1 MNQKINIQEIKD
13 SGILEQFALGLTDA
27 KQNEEI
33 NSWLAA
39 SPELQSE
46 LIEIQ
51 NSLEVFAS
59 QYAVPVPD
67 RIKTNIIQ
75 RIEQESKLL
84 DLKKSYRSML
94 YRGIAAVAIPFI
106 IISSYLWMNYQS
118 SQTAVSQLN
127 QKLNEQT
134 ALHLQDSLNLLD
146 CNSRLDVL
154 RNKDAKK
161 ILLKGTP
168 VSPQS
173 FAAIYYDTIAQKSFL
188 DVSDLPKPPTQKQ
201 YQLWAIVA
209 GKPVDLG
216 VFELDQK
223 QIAFKEIEF
232 IKEAQAFAI
241 TLEPS
246 GGVASPTMDQ
256 MYVVGTVD

>member
-46 LIEIQ
+46 LNEIQ

-59 QYAVPVPD
+59 QYAVAVPD
-67 RIKTNIIQ
+67 HVKTNIIQ
-75 RIEQESKLL
+75 RIEQESKFL
-84 DLKKSYRSML
+84 DLKKSYRNML
-94 YRGIAAVAIPFI
+94 YRSIAAVAIPFI

-118 SQTAVSQLN
+118 SQIEVLQLN

-134 ALHLQDSLNLLD
+134 ALRVQDSLNLVD
-146 CNSRLDVL
+146 CNSRLEIL

-161 ILLKGTP
+161 ILMKGTP
-168 VSPQS
+168 VAPQA
-173 FAAIYYDTIAQKSFL
+173 FATIYYDTLSHKTYL
-188 DVSDLPKPPTQKQ
+188 DVVDLPKPPTQKQ

-216 VFELDQK
+216 VFDLNDK
-223 QIAFKEIEF
+223 QTAFKEIEF
-232 IKEAQAFAI
+232 VQDAQAFAI

-256 MYVVGTVD
+256 MYVLGAVE

>member
-27 KQNEEI
+27 RQNEEI
-33 NSWLAA
+33 NSWLA
-39 SPELQSE
+39 SSNELQLE
-46 LIEIQ
+46 LKEIQ

-67 RIKTNIIQ
+67 RLKNNIIQ
-75 RIEQESKLL
+75 RIEHETKFL
-84 DLKKSYRSML
+84 DLKNASRNML
-94 YRGIAAVAIPFI
+94 YKGIAAVTIPFI

-134 ALHLQDSLNLLD
+134 ALHVQDSLNLID
-146 CNSRLDVL
+146 CNNRLDVL

-173 FAAIYYDTIAQKSFL
+173 FATIYYDTVSHKTYL
-188 DVSDLPKPPTQKQ
+188 DVLDLPKAPTQKQ

-216 VFELDQK
+216 VFDLDNNTS
-223 QIAFKEIEF
+223 AFKEIKF
-232 IKEAQAFAI
+232 IDQAQAFAI
-241 TLEPS
+241 TLEQE

-256 MYVVGTVD
+256 MYVIGAL